1 MIEYDNY
8 NDSVSLTI
16 LEFELALKDSQMK
29 RRHFLNVEQW
39 FEMKISEWKQFEDLK
54 LKERSESKNF
64 ELKEWTERI
73 IKSTNEKFAD
83 WTVNWTK

>member
-1 MIEYDNY
+1 
-8 NDSVSLTI
+8 
-16 LEFELALKDSQMK
+16 
-29 RRHFLNVEQW
+29 VEQW

-73 IKSTNEKFAD
+73 IKSTNKKFAD
-83 WTVNWTK
+83 WTVNW